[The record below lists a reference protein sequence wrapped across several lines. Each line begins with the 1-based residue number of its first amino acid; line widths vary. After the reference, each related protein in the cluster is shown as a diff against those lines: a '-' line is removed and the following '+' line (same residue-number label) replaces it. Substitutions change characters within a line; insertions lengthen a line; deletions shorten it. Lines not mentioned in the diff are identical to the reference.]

1 MSAATQFYLTS
12 ILVYLGVNVIAVWGL
27 DLQFGRTGI
36 ASFAYIAFQSVGAY
50 TGAVLT
56 LGPASHYAGI
66 QTYIG
71 GASLPFPLSILAAG
85 VVGAL
90 VAVPVGLIVLNRLR
104 TDYQALAML
113 MISLIATGVAT
124 AQTKLVNG
132 PAGLALIPRPLAGL
146 VSSAGVA
153 YQWLFVAIV
162 AGACLIVLGVL
173 LLVNSS
179 PFGRALRAVRESPA
193 AAEALGCDVARLR
206 MKAFVLGGAIA
217 AMSGALLVEYIGAW
231 APESWTY
238 PETFLFFTALIV
250 GGTGNLFGG
259 VLGTALVPVL
269 FFEVTRFL
277 PSVGRP
283 GLIDS
288 IQWVVIG
295 LLMMLFL
302 WFRPQGLV
310 PERRRRFGRRAA
322 EATS

>member
-1 MSAATQFYLTS
+1 MSVATQFYLTS
-12 ILVYLGVNVIAVWGL
+12 VLVYLGVNVIAVWGL
-27 DLQFGRTGI
+27 DLQFGRAGI

-50 TGAVLT
+50 TAGVLT
-56 LGPASHYAGI
+56 LGPASHYTGI

-71 GASLPFPLSILAAG
+71 GASLPFPLPIVAAG
-85 VVGAL
+85 VVGA
-90 VAVPVGLIVLNRLR
+90 VMAVPVGLIALNRLR
-104 TDYQALAML
+104 TDYQALTML
-113 MISLIATGVAT
+113 VISLIATGVAT

-146 VSSAGVA
+146 VNSSSIG
-153 YQWLFVAIV
+153 YEWLFVGIV
-162 AGACLIVLGVL
+162 AVACLLTFGVL
-173 LLVNSS
+173 LAINSS
-179 PFGRALRAVRESPA
+179 PFGRAMRAVRESPA
-193 AAEALGCDVARLR
+193 AAEALGTDVAKVR

-217 AMSGALLVEYIGAW
+217 AISGAILVEYIGAW

-250 GGTGNLFGG
+250 GGCGNLFGG
-259 VLGTALVPVL
+259 LLGTALVPVL

-277 PSVGRP
+277 PDVGRP

-310 PERRRRFGRRAA
+310 PERRRRFGRRPA